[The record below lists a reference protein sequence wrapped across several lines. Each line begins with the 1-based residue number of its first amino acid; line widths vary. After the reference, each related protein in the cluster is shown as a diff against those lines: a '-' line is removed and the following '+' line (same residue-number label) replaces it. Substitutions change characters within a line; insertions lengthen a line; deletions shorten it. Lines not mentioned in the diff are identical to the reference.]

1 VRDQDRVVVSHERA
15 VVTNEVEK
23 IRHLLEIRRH
33 VGVIAPEVN
42 VIEYDKNDVLDLIAK
57 RIQLAR
63 GLAFGRAEWATCH
76 SGSSKGS

>member
-1 VRDQDRVVVSHERA
+1 
-15 VVTNEVEK
+15 
-23 IRHLLEIRRH
+23 
-33 VGVIAPEVN
+33 VN

-76 SGSSKGS
+76 SGSSKRS